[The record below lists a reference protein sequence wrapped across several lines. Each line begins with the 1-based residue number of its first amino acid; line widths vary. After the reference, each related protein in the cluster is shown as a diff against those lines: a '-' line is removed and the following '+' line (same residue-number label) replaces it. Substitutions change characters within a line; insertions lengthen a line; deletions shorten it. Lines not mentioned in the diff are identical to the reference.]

1 MHLSDELVA
10 EFQKYYKKKVGE
22 RISAGKAR
30 KKLSELATTVKIV
43 SGGRKE
49 KDE

>member
-1 MHLSDELVA
+1 MHLSDELIA
-10 EFQKYYKKKVGE
+10 EFQKYYSKLHGE

-30 KKLSELATTVKIV
+30 KQLSDLATTVKIV